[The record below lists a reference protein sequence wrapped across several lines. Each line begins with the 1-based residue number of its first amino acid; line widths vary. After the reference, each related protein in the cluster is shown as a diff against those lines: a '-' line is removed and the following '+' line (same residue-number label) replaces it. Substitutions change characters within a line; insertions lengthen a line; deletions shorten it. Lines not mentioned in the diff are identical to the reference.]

1 MAMLEVD
8 DEMLD
13 TIVQQRLEE
22 DFALLSKDLTILNR
36 KMKTIGLSSQEDDDY
51 QWMVSVLASIQGSI
65 KFYRGEDIPLFERQ
79 LELNFG

>member
-22 DFALLSKDLTILNR
+22 DFNLLSKDLTILNR

-65 KFYRGEDIPLFERQ
+65 KFYKGEDIPLIERQ